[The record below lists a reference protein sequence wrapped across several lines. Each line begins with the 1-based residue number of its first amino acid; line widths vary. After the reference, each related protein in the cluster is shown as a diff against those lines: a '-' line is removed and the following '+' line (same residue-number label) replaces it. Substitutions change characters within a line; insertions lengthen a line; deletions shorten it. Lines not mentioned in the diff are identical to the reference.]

1 MKFSILIP
9 AYKRKYLYECIDSCL
24 KQSYSD
30 FELIVVDDASPED
43 LKSVVNE
50 FSDTRL
56 HYFRNK
62 KNCGAVD
69 VVDNWNIC
77 LSHANGNYI
86 ICIGDDDKLLPFC
99 LEEYSK
105 LIDKYPGIGLLHGWT
120 EIINEKSEVSRLT
133 THRCEYESVISLMWH
148 RQHAYQ
154 QQFIGDF
161 CFQREWLV
169 GKGGF
174 YKLPLAWGSDDISAF
189 MGASKNGVANTQI
202 PVFQYRINSQTISRT
217 GNVDMKM
224 EAIKL
229 SYRWKLDFLS
239 APTGTDIDELYRKD
253 LLQDMPYSLQKKYG
267 LTIAQDIKNRSFL
280 RLLYWWRRRKKYEIN
295 FQTLIYAMIQSF
307 K

>member
-9 AYKRKYLYECIDSCL
+9 AYKRKYLHECIDSCL
-24 KQSYSD
+24 KQSHSD
-30 FELIVVDDASPED
+30 FELIVVDDASPEN
-43 LKSVVNE
+43 LKSVINE

-56 HYFRNK
+56 HYFRNE
-62 KNCGAVD
+62 KNCGAIN

-77 LSHANGNYI
+77 LSHAVEDYV
-86 ICIGDDDKLLPFC
+86 ICIGDDDKLLPLC

-105 LIDKYPGIGLLHGWT
+105 LIDKYPEIGLLHGWT

-148 RQHAYQ
+148 RQYAYQ

-169 GKGGF
+169 KKGGF

-189 MGASKNGVANTQI
+189 IGASKNGVANTQV
-202 PVFQYRINSQTISRT
+202 PVFQYRVNSQTISNT
-217 GNVDMKM
+217 GNIEKKM
-224 EAIKL
+224 EATYL
-229 SYRWKLDFLS
+229 SHRWKTDFLS
-239 APTGTDIDELYRKD
+239 VPACTDIDELYRKELLHD
-253 LLQDMPYSLQKKYG
+253 LSYSLQKGYG
-267 LTIAQDIKNRSFL
+267 LTIANDIKSKSFL
-280 RLLYWWRRRKKYEIN
+280 RLLYWLKRRKEYQIN
-295 FQTLIYAMIQSF
+295 LKTLMYAMTQSL